1 VKAIILAGLW
11 ASSLLGTWWL
21 VRETPA
27 SRAGATDQLEAPV
40 RRADIVTRVAPCKPA
55 LLDGKATVASADDG
69 VFRSALATLERDV
82 ADGRWSVADRDRLN
96 IALPQVSGDQAEV
109 LFAVLLPKLNSGELA
124 SDIDG
129 PPL

>member
-1 VKAIILAGLW
+1 MKAIILAGLW

-27 SRAGATDQLEAPV
+27 PRAAEHLEAPV

-55 LLDGKATVASADDG
+55 LLDGKATVASADDS

-109 LFAVLLPKLNSGELA
+109 LFAVLFPKLNSGELA
-124 SDIDG
+124 SDIAG